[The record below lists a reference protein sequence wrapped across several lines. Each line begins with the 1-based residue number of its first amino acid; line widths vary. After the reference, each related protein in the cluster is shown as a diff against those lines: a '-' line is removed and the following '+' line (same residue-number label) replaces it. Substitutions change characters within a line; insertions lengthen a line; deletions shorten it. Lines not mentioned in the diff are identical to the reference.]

1 MELNTQYAKAKTEN
15 KKPKDPPKC
24 VCGDCQ
30 GLPVFN
36 KMCAFHAPAPDQ
48 YVRGAM
54 TIVLRNHPIYHT
66 LLNYA
71 RLCTHYD
78 PPKNSDERK
87 VRSVA

>member
-1 MELNTQYAKAKTEN
+1 MEMNTTQYAKAKAE
-15 KKPKDPPKC
+15 KKPTEPARC
-24 VCGDCQ
+24 SCGDCQ

-36 KMCAFHAPAPDQ
+36 KMCVFHSVAQDQ

-78 PPKNSDERK
+78 PPKSTD
-87 VRSVA
+87 